1 MVAVMKKGMVMGT
14 RRYSQ
19 YRFMLMLSITLGFV
33 FCVLSS
39 DVHAGGVHF
48 GFGVDVPIPGPGYG
62 PPVSVYPPV
71 VVERTPPPLPIVV
84 DRRPA
89 PAPVVVEQA
98 PPPPPVVIRRP
109 APAVVYE
116 EPPVVVERR
125 STVYYYSQPYQ
136 YRTQHVET
144 EREYYR
150 QKTRTWEDDDPY

>member
-1 MVAVMKKGMVMGT
+1 MIVLEKNVVKGT
-14 RRYSQ
+14 RRCSQ
-19 YRFMLMLSITLGFV
+19 CRFVLMLGMALGLV
-33 FCVLSS
+33 FCIMSC

-62 PPVSVYPPV
+62 PPPPVYPPV
-71 VVERTPPPLPIVV
+71 VVERTPPPPPIVV
-84 DRRPA
+84 ERRPA
-89 PAPVVVEQA
+89 PAAVVVEQA
-98 PPPPPVVIRRP
+98 PPPPAVIRQP

-116 EPPVVVERR
+116 EPVVVERR
-125 STVYYYSQPYQ
+125 STVYYYPQTYQ